1 MVSFPTILA
10 DLECPNHLPNLYQ
23 SMKDLKKT
31 TLSLQNRFRSIKQ
44 DAEFVIDAQEAF
56 TPNGKKLPIIANER
70 CGSWY
75 VPPSRKHGS
84 AYFKSTDGHYGQWGF
99 SLRRLNLQL
108 LSVVGEHEGAII
120 IDTTRRGKTMP
131 DALTKTIPIWATV
144 INRALFPELPK
155 PGHLLQRAP
164 PVHSYGEAEASR
176 IEAKL
181 DAFTTSF
188 LGLGLDVKK
197 LRKELRKPIKLFWIY
212 EHFLDGLLDTDW
224 ESYRT
229 THKNFHLVM
238 LCSASRRVY
247 GAEMSQDG
255 YIQGAG
261 DDSENWSMGLTPEIF
276 WQYETILMTKSDSE
290 LEDLIP
296 ELVREAAR
304 LTRPGQ
310 PIRITPTSNLY
321 IAQSSEKE
329 DENLVALQHFDL
341 TINCGK
347 SAPSVP
353 RAVTFELGCRQGKLG
368 SRDLRATLEPVEH
381 FVSLRLKRDLEQS
394 ILVTCGTGK
403 DLSVGVALMLLCRLY
418 DEAGKVILDA
428 RPAHNGQVDK
438 TFVRQRLAWI
448 TSSMPEAGPS
458 RSTLQSVNAYL
469 MQENSGKVG
478 FSS

>member
-1 MVSFPTILA
+1 MASFPTTLA
-10 DLECPNHLPNLYQ
+10 DLEYQTHLPNLYQ

-44 DAEFVIDAQEAF
+44 DAEFVTDAHEAF
-56 TPNGKKLPIIANER
+56 TPNGTKLPIIANER

-108 LSVVGEHEGAII
+108 LSIIGKHQGSII
-120 IDTTRRGKTMP
+120 IDSTRRGKTMP

-144 INRALFPELPK
+144 INRALFPDIPEA
-155 PGHLLQRAP
+155 GHQFQRAP
-164 PVHSYGEAEASR
+164 PVHSYGEAEASQ

-181 DAFTTSF
+181 DTFSTSF
-188 LGLGLDVKK
+188 LDLRLDLMK
-197 LRKELRKPIKLFWIY
+197 LRKELGKPIKLLWTY

-229 THKNFHLVM
+229 IHKNFHLVL

-261 DDSENWSMGLTPEIF
+261 DDSESWSMGLTPEIF
-276 WQYETILMTKSDSE
+276 WQYETILMNKSDSE

-304 LTRPGQ
+304 VTRPGQ
-310 PIRITPTSNLY
+310 PNRITPTSNLY
-321 IAQSSEKE
+321 IAQSSRKE
-329 DENLVALQHFDL
+329 NENLVALKHFDL

-347 SAPSVP
+347 SRTLVP

-368 SRDLRATLEPVEH
+368 SRDLRATLEPLEH
-381 FVSLRLKRDLEQS
+381 FVSLRLKCGLEQS

-403 DLSVGVALMLLCRLY
+403 DLAVGVALTLLCRLY
-418 DEAGKVILDA
+418 DDAGHVVLD
-428 RPAHNGQVDK
+428 RPDRQVDK

-448 TSSMPEAGPS
+448 TSSIPEASPS

-469 MQENSGKVG
+469 MPATSGSAAVK
-478 FSS
+478 S